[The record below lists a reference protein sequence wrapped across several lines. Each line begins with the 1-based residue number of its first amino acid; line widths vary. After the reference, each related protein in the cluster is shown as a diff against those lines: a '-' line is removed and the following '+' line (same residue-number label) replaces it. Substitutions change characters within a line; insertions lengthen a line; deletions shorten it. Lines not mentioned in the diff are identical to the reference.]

1 MEEVIVDKK
10 IGGVIATYTIE
21 KDFRTWNELGINDFK
36 VDNLIEFLSL
46 LPKGEFEFN
55 NENDES
61 VVEFDT
67 LDDIDEFLSYSMEI
81 TGDPYGKDKEGVIS
95 FYVVYNGEDNHETFK
110 LLVDQFNLNDYFE
123 YEIKLKKI
131 PKKEIEKKQS
141 YLTEEIRKEEEDE
154 DHMNTK
160 VYFPENAL
168 IASIKYLPQKK
179 WNSWS
184 NSNDAEIT
192 YYHPN
197 GAVSAK
203 INVKK
208 AKFYGGNYM
217 EYHDNGK
224 IALII
229 NFPKVGRV
237 GDLMGEA
244 DLGNSFHSQ
253 YSHKWHVIPFSY
265 YDFDEFNTKKFY
277 RLNYRYEGKLENRV
291 KTSEINGFDFNKY
304 GDTDYTFKYPFK
316 KYDREGNLIAEQDS
330 NNNFYEYKSNGD
342 IISKKTEN
350 ETFIKDDEGRILFL
364 NNKETKNYIYHP
376 NQSEEVVNL
385 VENGVLKKYKSVIE
399 INDNDEVVMLYGSI
413 HKKIVKNGDDWMS
426 TEYKEERYDIK
437 GSEYIDNLIS
447 ECRNEIANYLI
458 ENSCGED
465 EKIEKLVKTIT
476 NLEKTPVSV
485 EEVIE
490 PLDGKQKLFLIG
502 SGSWGDDYVILA
514 RDKNH
519 MYKILSVKGYS
530 VKDDTLY
537 NPMGNEVRRVREV
550 ENVYGATKLRDN

>member
-1 MEEVIVDKK
+1 MSEEVIADKK

-21 KDFRTWNELGINDFK
+21 KDFRTWNELEIKDFK
-36 VDNLIEFLSL
+36 VDNLIEFLSM

-55 NENDES
+55 NENDEAIS
-61 VVEFDT
+61 EFDT
-67 LDDIDEFLSYSMEI
+67 LDDIDEFLAYSMEI

-110 LLVDQFNLNDYFE
+110 SLVEQFNLNDYFE

-131 PKKEIEKKQS
+131 PKKELEKKQS
-141 YLTEEIRKEEEDE
+141 YLTKEIRKEEEEGDY
-154 DHMNTK
+154 MNTK

-208 AKFYGGNYM
+208 GKFYGGNYM

-237 GDLMGEA
+237 GDLMDEA
-244 DLGNSFHSQ
+244 DLGHSFHSQ
-253 YSHKWHVIPFSY
+253 YSHRWHVIPFSY

-277 RLNYRYEGKLENRV
+277 RLNYRYEGKIQNRV
-291 KTSEINGFDFNKY
+291 KTGEINGFEFNKY
-304 GDTDYTFKYPFK
+304 GNKDYSFKYPFK

-330 NNNFYEYKSNGD
+330 NMNFYEYNPNGD

-376 NQSEEVVNL
+376 NQNEEVVNL
-385 VENGVLKKYKSVIE
+385 VENGVLKKYKGRIE
-399 INDNDEVVMLYGSI
+399 VNDNDEVEMLYGRY
-413 HKKIVKNGDDWMS
+413 KKIVKNGNDWIS
-426 TEYKEERYDIK
+426 IEYKEERYDIK

-465 EKIEKLVKTIT
+465 KKIGKLLDTIT
-476 NLEKTPVSV
+476 KLEKTPVSV

-502 SGSWGDDYVILA
+502 EGTWGDEYAVFA

-530 VKDDTLY
+530 VKNDILY
-537 NPMGNEVRRVREV
+537 TPMGNEVRRVREV
-550 ENVYGATKLRDN
+550 ENVYGATRLRD

>member
-1 MEEVIVDKK
+1 MEEVKTDKK

-21 KDFRTWNELGINDFK
+21 KDFRTWNDLGINDFK

-55 NENDES
+55 NENDEA

-110 LLVDQFNLNDYFE
+110 SLVEQFNLNDYFE

-131 PKKEIEKKQS
+131 PKKELEKKQS
-141 YLTEEIRKEEEDE
+141 YLTEEIRIPEGEDVEMRKGPTYSPNMLVASVKYQPTKED
-154 DHMNTK
+154 DTWHYSK
-160 VYFPENAL
+160 D
-168 IASIKYLPQKK
+168 IQ
-179 WNSWS
+179 
-184 NSNDAEIT
+184 IT

-197 GAVSAK
+197 GTIRTK
-203 INVKK
+203 IALKNSNY
-208 AKFYGGNYM
+208 YGGNFI

-229 NFPKVGRV
+229 NFPKVKRTKELSSKTTNVCGFYE
-237 GDLMGEA
+237 GDE
-244 DLGNSFHSQ
+244 DEW
-253 YSHKWHVIPFSY
+253 YDIEFSY
-265 YDFDEFNTKKFY
+265 KDDDKFY
-277 RLNYRYEGKLENRV
+277 CKG
-291 KTSEINGFDFNKY
+291 DKY
-304 GDTDYTFKYPFK
+304 FYLRDKPFKYPFK

-364 NNKETKNYIYHP
+364 VNKETKNYIWDP
-376 NQSEEVVNL
+376 KIETANDNL
-385 VENGVLKKYKSVIE
+385 VENGILKKCKGYNFTIE
-399 INDNDEVVMLYGSI
+399 INDNDEVEMLFDGY
-413 HKKIVKNGDDWMS
+413 KKIVKNGDDWIS
-426 TEYKEERYDIK
+426 NEHNNKRYNIK

-447 ECRNEIANYLI
+447 EWRNEIVNNLI
-458 ENSCGED
+458 ENSSEID
-465 EKIEKLVKTIT
+465 YRIVRKLVDKIT
-476 NLEKTPVSV
+476 DLEKTPVV
-485 EEVIE
+485 DEVDRE
-490 PLDGKQKLFLIG
+490 PLDGKQKLFLVG
-502 SGSWGDDYVILA
+502 GGTWGADYAVFA

-519 MYKILSVKGYS
+519 MYEILSVKGYS
-530 VKDDTLY
+530 VKDDILY
-537 NPMGNEVRRVREV
+537 DSMGKEVKRVREV
-550 ENVYGATKLRDN
+550 ENIYGATNLKD

>member
-21 KDFRTWNELGINDFK
+21 KDFRTWNELGLNDFK

-55 NENDES
+55 NENDEA

-95 FYVVYNGEDNHETFK
+95 FYVVYNGEDNHENFK
-110 LLVDQFNLNDYFE
+110 LLVEQFNLNDYFE

>member
-1 MEEVIVDKK
+1 MEEVKTDKK

-21 KDFRTWNELGINDFK
+21 KDFRTWKELEIKDVK

-55 NENDES
+55 NENDEA

-110 LLVDQFNLNDYFE
+110 SLVEQFNLNDYFE

-131 PKKEIEKKQS
+131 PKKELEKKQS
-141 YLTEEIRKEEEDE
+141 YLTEEIRIPEGEDVEMRKGPTYSPNMLVASVKYQPTKED
-154 DHMNTK
+154 DTWHYSK
-160 VYFPENAL
+160 D
-168 IASIKYLPQKK
+168 IQ
-179 WNSWS
+179 
-184 NSNDAEIT
+184 IT

-197 GAVSAK
+197 GTIRTK
-203 INVKK
+203 IALKNSNY
-208 AKFYGGNYM
+208 YGGNFI

-229 NFPKVGRV
+229 NFPKVKRTKELSSKTTNVCGFYE
-237 GDLMGEA
+237 GDE
-244 DLGNSFHSQ
+244 DEW
-253 YSHKWHVIPFSY
+253 YDIEFSY
-265 YDFDEFNTKKFY
+265 KDDDKFY
-277 RLNYRYEGKLENRV
+277 CKG
-291 KTSEINGFDFNKY
+291 DKY
-304 GDTDYTFKYPFK
+304 FYLRDKPFKYPFK

-364 NNKETKNYIYHP
+364 VNKETKNYIWDP
-376 NQSEEVVNL
+376 KIETANDNL
-385 VENGVLKKYKSVIE
+385 VENGILKKCKGYNFTIE
-399 INDNDEVVMLYGSI
+399 INDNDEVEMLFDGY
-413 HKKIVKNGDDWMS
+413 KKIVKNGDDWIS
-426 TEYKEERYDIK
+426 NEHNNKRYNIK

-447 ECRNEIANYLI
+447 EWRNEIVNNLI
-458 ENSCGED
+458 ENSSEID
-465 EKIEKLVKTIT
+465 YRIVRKLVDKIT
-476 NLEKTPVSV
+476 DLEKTPVV
-485 EEVIE
+485 DEVDRE
-490 PLDGKQKLFLIG
+490 PLDGKQKLFLVG
-502 SGSWGDDYVILA
+502 GGTWGADYAVFA

-519 MYKILSVKGYS
+519 MYEILSVKGYS
-530 VKDDTLY
+530 VKDDILY
-537 NPMGNEVRRVREV
+537 DSMGKEVKRVREV
-550 ENVYGATKLRDN
+550 ENIYGATNLKD